1 MNRYGVRHALFG
13 TLPGRAVVIGVA
25 TRLVVYVAAL
35 LLGRVPGFLLVV
47 DTVASL
53 ALAIGTGYFIYQ
65 LIVLAKRHLLWRVRR
80 KLILSY
86 VFIGFVPAI
95 LIVLFFLLS
104 GFLLFYNFGSYLVQS
119 RLRAIGEQARFLAQ
133 STALEIQRGSRRD
146 VGAVI
151 SRRQANAADEF
162 AGLSIAAVPTTRF
175 CGAAPSKE
183 LSFTDAAA
191 AQAGPWTHV
200 QPPKTIPDWI
210 SCSGFSGVMAYSH
223 STAAAAADKDDGI
236 IIRAVAFPDS
246 KRPGYGVVVD
256 LPVGAEILE
265 QLRRDTGVSITKLVV
280 TRDAADNVAPL
291 EGLESSRPAP
301 AGQPSSASS
310 GWLSNIPSVI
320 EYSDWNSGRSG
331 QIIVTTELKVGE
343 LYERVSS
350 GSGQVSRKL
359 GQALL
364 LALFIIGGLFIV
376 IEAMALTAGL
386 ALAKSITGSV
396 HELFAGTELVR
407 QGDFTHKIAVTAQ
420 DQLGELAQS
429 FNSMTASIEDLLREA
444 AEKKRLEEELRIAR
458 EIQMSLLPQGPLAM
472 HGLSVSALCVPARE
486 VGGDY
491 YDFLPLDEHR
501 LGVLIADVSGKG
513 TSAAL
518 YMAELKGLML
528 SLSRIHTSPREL
540 MMTAN
545 RIIANNLD
553 ARSFITM
560 TYAVLD
566 LSARTMTYARAGHTP
581 LMRVPYGNGSGRR
594 ETQVL
599 VPDGLV
605 LGLKLDDGRM
615 FDSLLEEQT
624 IPLTGGDLYV
634 LFTDGISEAMNAA
647 DDCFGEARLARL
659 LEEHADLPAE
669 ELRER
674 ILRDV
679 EAFAGG
685 APQHDDMTMILLKV
699 DAEAAETLHH
709 GGMEDRRVQV

>member
-1 MNRYGVRHALFG
+1 MSRSGVRHAVFG

-25 TRLVVYVAAL
+25 TRLVVYAL
-35 LLGRVPGFLLVV
+35 ALALGRIPAFLQVI

-65 LIVLAKRHLLWRVRR
+65 LILLAKRHLLWRVRR

-86 VFIGFVPAI
+86 VFVGFVPAI
-95 LIVLFFLLS
+95 LIVAFFLLS
-104 GFLLFYNFGSYLVQS
+104 GFLLFYNLSSYLVQS
-119 RLRAIGEQARFLAQ
+119 RFRAIEDRARFLAQ
-133 STALEIQRGSRRD
+133 SIALEIQRGGD
-146 VGAVI
+146 AGAI
-151 SRRQANAADEF
+151 LERRQDNGDEEF
-162 AGLSIAAVPTTRF
+162 PGLSLAVVPMGRP
-175 CGAAPSKE
+175 CQAGAIGGPQASLQ
-183 LSFTDAAA
+183 LSRS
-191 AQAGPWTHV
+191 AGPWALV
-200 QPPKTIPDWI
+200 APPSGIPAWI
-210 SCSGFSGVMAYSH
+210 GCDGFSGVLAYSRGG
-223 STAAAAADKDDGI
+223 AGRVDGAFV
-236 IIRAVAFPDS
+236 RAVAFPEGP
-246 KRPGYGVVVD
+246 RPPFAVIVD
-256 LPVGAEILE
+256 VPIGGRVKD
-265 QLRRDTGVSITKLVV
+265 QLRRDTGVEITKIAS
-280 TRDAADNVAPL
+280 RDSRGEAMPLASAATAGSDDIQPPADAST
-291 EGLESSRPAP
+291 GL
-301 AGQPSSASS
+301 
-310 GWLSNIPSVI
+310 LSNLPIQAEFI
-320 EYSDWNSGRSG
+320 DWNTRASGHLF
-331 QIIVTTELKVGE
+331 VNTDLKVRE
-343 LYERVSS
+343 LYDRISA
-350 GSGQVSRKL
+350 GPTLAKGDL
-359 GQALL
+359 GQGLL
-364 LALFIIGGLFIV
+364 LILFIIGGLFIV

-396 HELFAGTELVR
+396 HELFTGTELVR

-472 HGLSVSALCVPARE
+472 PGLSVSALCVPARE

-501 LGVLIADVSGKG
+501 VGVLIADVSGKG

-581 LMRVPYGNGSGRR
+581 LMRVPNGNGPTGGRR

-605 LGLKLDDGRM
+605 LGLKLDDGQI
-615 FDSLLEEQT
+615 FDRLLVEQT
-624 IPLTGGDLYV
+624 TPLDAGDLYV
-634 LFTDGISEAMNAA
+634 LFTDGISEAMNAD

-659 LEEHADLPAE
+659 LEEHADLPAD

-699 DAEAAETLHH
+699 DAVGAEGMEALHH
-709 GGMEDRRVQV
+709 EGTEERSVVKT